1 MRGFFCALFAGILCL
16 ESIGGF
22 CRQGYVSEEIRE
34 QATHLF
40 NETAEK
46 EAGQLQ
52 EDLHLYAQAAVLL
65 DADSGRVLYGKNEE
79 TPMAMASTTKIMTCI
94 LVLEN
99 AKVEEEVSISA
110 YAATMPKVKLY
121 VKKGEHYTV
130 RELLFSLM
138 LESHNDAAAALAEY
152 IGGKLL
158 GETKEASE
166 HTTEESKAA
175 LHRFAQ
181 AMNEKAVE
189 IGCED
194 TWFITPN
201 GLDATETLTL
211 PDGSILE
218 KEHHTTAKDLACI
231 LRYCIRES
239 SQRDLFREI
248 TRTQEYCFTEN
259 GRSFQCHNHNAF
271 LQMMD
276 GAFTGKTGF
285 TNKAGYCYVGALER
299 DGKCMIVALLACGW
313 PNHKT
318 YKWRDSRELFGY
330 GLENFVYRKFG
341 EEEFSG
347 REQYLM
353 PIPVTEAQDEELT
366 GEVQL
371 AVELDPE
378 AEGAEGLLMRAD
390 EKVEILYR
398 KEKELKAPVIYV
410 EGEEKGFSF
419 WRSELMGNDIDLC
432 VSYRI
437 ENPLQLLGLFSYDM
451 DQRAKVHKWIGYTG
465 SGNEDG
471 TYVYI
476 TETGKSYHWF
486 SDCTYLDLSI
496 LAVPEET
503 VSGLRNDSGAKYKD
517 CEKCRIGKKD
527 TKTVFVTEYGEAV
540 HNSLS
545 CSGLK
550 RTVYRILL
558 EEAGNH
564 SPCGKCEKRKAS

>member
-22 CRQGYVSEEIRE
+22 CLQGYVSEGIRE
-34 QATHLF
+34 QATHLL

-138 LESHNDAAAALAEY
+138 LESHNDAAAALAED

-248 TRTQEYCFTEN
+248 TRTQEYSFTEN

-285 TNKAGYCYVGALER
+285 TNKAGYCYVGALEW

-318 YKWRDSRELFGY
+318 YKWSDSRELFGY

-341 EEEFSG
+341 EEAFSG
-347 REQYLM
+347 REQCLM
-353 PIPVTEAQDEELT
+353 PIRVTEAQNSELT

-398 KEKELKAPVIYV
+398 KEKELKAPVKEGTTVGEICYLVDGEIWRRERLYAAWTV
-410 EGEEKGFSF
+410 EA
-419 WRSELMGNDIDLC
+419 
-432 VSYRI
+432 V
-437 ENPLQLLGLFSYDM
+437 
-451 DQRAKVHKWIGYTG
+451 
-465 SGNEDG
+465 
-471 TYVYI
+471 
-476 TETGKSYHWF
+476 
-486 SDCTYLDLSI
+486 DLSWCGRQI
-496 LAVPEET
+496 
-503 VSGLRNDSGAKYKD
+503 
-517 CEKCRIGKKD
+517 
-527 TKTVFVTEYGEAV
+527 
-540 HNSLS
+540 
-545 CSGLK
+545 LK
-550 RTVYRILL
+550 RFLV
-558 EEAGNH
+558 AF
-564 SPCGKCEKRKAS
+564 P

>member
-1 MRGFFCALFAGILCL
+1 MMIMRGFFCALFAGILCL

-22 CRQGYVSEEIRE
+22 CRQGYVSEGIRE

-40 NETAEK
+40 HETEEK

-218 KEHHTTAKDLACI
+218 K
-231 LRYCIRES
+231 
-239 SQRDLFREI
+239 
-248 TRTQEYCFTEN
+248 
-259 GRSFQCHNHNAF
+259 
-271 LQMMD
+271 
-276 GAFTGKTGF
+276 
-285 TNKAGYCYVGALER
+285 
-299 DGKCMIVALLACGW
+299 
-313 PNHKT
+313 
-318 YKWRDSRELFGY
+318 
-330 GLENFVYRKFG
+330 
-341 EEEFSG
+341 
-347 REQYLM
+347 
-353 PIPVTEAQDEELT
+353 
-366 GEVQL
+366 
-371 AVELDPE
+371 
-378 AEGAEGLLMRAD
+378 
-390 EKVEILYR
+390 
-398 KEKELKAPVIYV
+398 
-410 EGEEKGFSF
+410 
-419 WRSELMGNDIDLC
+419 
-432 VSYRI
+432 
-437 ENPLQLLGLFSYDM
+437 
-451 DQRAKVHKWIGYTG
+451 
-465 SGNEDG
+465 
-471 TYVYI
+471 
-476 TETGKSYHWF
+476 
-486 SDCTYLDLSI
+486 
-496 LAVPEET
+496 
-503 VSGLRNDSGAKYKD
+503 
-517 CEKCRIGKKD
+517 
-527 TKTVFVTEYGEAV
+527 
-540 HNSLS
+540 
-545 CSGLK
+545 
-550 RTVYRILL
+550 
-558 EEAGNH
+558 
-564 SPCGKCEKRKAS
+564 

>member
-22 CRQGYVSEEIRE
+22 CRQGYVSEGIRE

-158 GETKEASE
+158 GETKETSE

-276 GAFTGKTGF
+276 GAFTGKTRF

-318 YKWRDSRELFGY
+318 YKWSDSRELFGY

-398 KEKELKAPVIYV
+398 KEKELKAPVKEGTTVGEICYLVDGEIWLRATSMAAGYWRCGALIPLLNDQGWFATRDRGELCEGKLRVIGRLDNLFFSGGEGIQPEAV
-410 EGEEKGFSF
+410 EKV
-419 WRSELMGNDIDLC
+419 IAQHPA
-432 VSYRI
+432 VS
-437 ENPLQLLGLFSYDM
+437 Q
-451 DQRAKVHKWIGYTG
+451 
-465 SGNEDG
+465 
-471 TYVYI
+471 
-476 TETGKSYHWF
+476 
-486 SDCTYLDLSI
+486 
-496 LAVPEET
+496 
-503 VSGLRNDSGAKYKD
+503 
-517 CEKCRIGKKD
+517 
-527 TKTVFVTEYGEAV
+527 VFVVPVDCPEFGQRPVAV
-540 HNSLS
+540 VDAEPTLNLPEMAIWVKDKLAGFQQPYRWLVLPDAMKGTGIKVSRHQ
-545 CSGLK
+545 LK
-550 RTVYRILL
+550 LWVSKQI
-558 EEAGNH
+558 H
-564 SPCGKCEKRKAS
+564 

>member
-1 MRGFFCALFAGILCL
+1 MSAR
-16 ESIGGF
+16 ESGNRLRTFLMKQQKGSRAAAGGF
-22 CRQGYVSEEIRE
+22 TPVCTGGGASGCRLR
-34 QATHLF
+34 
-40 NETAEK
+40 
-46 EAGQLQ
+46 AGTIWKKKRLPWQW
-52 EDLHLYAQAAVLL
+52 
-65 DADSGRVLYGKNEE
+65 
-79 TPMAMASTTKIMTCI
+79 PSTTKIMTCI

-276 GAFTGKTGF
+276 GCFYRQDRIYEQGGVLLCGSTGTGW
-285 TNKAGYCYVGALER
+285 KMY
-299 DGKCMIVALLACGW
+299 DCG
-313 PNHKT
+313 T
-318 YKWRDSRELFGY
+318 
-330 GLENFVYRKFG
+330 
-341 EEEFSG
+341 
-347 REQYLM
+347 
-353 PIPVTEAQDEELT
+353 
-366 GEVQL
+366 
-371 AVELDPE
+371 
-378 AEGAEGLLMRAD
+378 
-390 EKVEILYR
+390 
-398 KEKELKAPVIYV
+398 
-410 EGEEKGFSF
+410 
-419 WRSELMGNDIDLC
+419 
-432 VSYRI
+432 
-437 ENPLQLLGLFSYDM
+437 
-451 DQRAKVHKWIGYTG
+451 
-465 SGNEDG
+465 
-471 TYVYI
+471 
-476 TETGKSYHWF
+476 
-486 SDCTYLDLSI
+486 
-496 LAVPEET
+496 
-503 VSGLRNDSGAKYKD
+503 SGLWVAES
-517 CEKCRIGKKD
+517 
-527 TKTVFVTEYGEAV
+527 
-540 HNSLS
+540 
-545 CSGLK
+545 
-550 RTVYRILL
+550 
-558 EEAGNH
+558 
-564 SPCGKCEKRKAS
+564 

>member
-22 CRQGYVSEEIRE
+22 CRQGYVSEGIRE

-40 NETAEK
+40 DETEEK

-201 GLDATETLTL
+201 GLDATETLHYLTGVFWKRSTIPQQRIWPVFYGTVSESL
-211 PDGSILE
+211 P
-218 KEHHTTAKDLACI
+218 
-231 LRYCIRES
+231 
-239 SQRDLFREI
+239 REI
-248 TRTQEYCFTEN
+248 CS
-259 GRSFQCHNHNAF
+259 GRSPGHRSIVSR
-271 LQMMD
+271 
-276 GAFTGKTGF
+276 KTD
-285 TNKAGYCYVGALER
+285 A
-299 DGKCMIVALLACGW
+299 
-313 PNHKT
+313 P
-318 YKWRDSRELFGY
+318 
-330 GLENFVYRKFG
+330 
-341 EEEFSG
+341 FSATTT
-347 REQYLM
+347 M
-353 PIPVTEAQDEELT
+353 P
-366 GEVQL
+366 
-371 AVELDPE
+371 
-378 AEGAEGLLMRAD
+378 
-390 EKVEILYR
+390 
-398 KEKELKAPVIYV
+398 
-410 EGEEKGFSF
+410 F
-419 WRSELMGNDIDLC
+419 
-432 VSYRI
+432 
-437 ENPLQLLGLFSYDM
+437 
-451 DQRAKVHKWIGYTG
+451 
-465 SGNEDG
+465 
-471 TYVYI
+471 
-476 TETGKSYHWF
+476 
-486 SDCTYLDLSI
+486 
-496 LAVPEET
+496 
-503 VSGLRNDSGAKYKD
+503 
-517 CEKCRIGKKD
+517 CR
-527 TKTVFVTEYGEAV
+527 
-540 HNSLS
+540 
-545 CSGLK
+545 
-550 RTVYRILL
+550 
-558 EEAGNH
+558 
-564 SPCGKCEKRKAS
+564 

>member
-22 CRQGYVSEEIRE
+22 CRQGYVSEGIRE

-40 NETAEK
+40 HETAEK

-138 LESHNDAAAALAEY
+138 LESHNDAAAALAED

-318 YKWRDSRELFGY
+318 YKWSDSRELFGY

-398 KEKELKAPVIYV
+398 KEKELKAPVK
-410 EGEEKGFSF
+410 EGTTVGEICYLVDGEI
-419 WRSELMGNDIDLC
+419 WRRERL
-432 VSYRI
+432 Y
-437 ENPLQLLGLFSYDM
+437 
-451 DQRAKVHKWIGYTG
+451 ATW
-465 SGNEDG
+465 
-471 TYVYI
+471 
-476 TETGKSYHWF
+476 
-486 SDCTYLDLSI
+486 
-496 LAVPEET
+496 T
-503 VSGLRNDSGAKYKD
+503 V
-517 CEKCRIGKKD
+517 
-527 TKTVFVTEYGEAV
+527 EAV
-540 HNSLS
+540 NLS
-545 CSGLK
+545 WCGRQILK
-550 RTVYRILL
+550 RFLV
-558 EEAGNH
+558 AF
-564 SPCGKCEKRKAS
+564 P

>member
-1 MRGFFCALFAGILCL
+1 MRGFFCALLAGILCL

-22 CRQGYVSEEIRE
+22 CLQRDNNVRIPERGTVF
-34 QATHLF
+34 F
-40 NETAEK
+40 NETEEK
-46 EAGQLQ
+46 ETGQPRELQ
-52 EDLHLYAQAAVLL
+52 LYAQAGVLL
-65 DADSGRVLYGKNEE
+65 DAESGRVLYGKNEE

-99 AKVEEEVSISA
+99 AKVEEEVSVSA
-110 YAATMPKVKLY
+110 YAASMPKVKLY

-181 AMNEKAVE
+181 AMNEKAGE

-218 KEHHTTAKDLACI
+218 KEHHTTAKDLARI

-248 TRTQEYCFTEN
+248 TRTQEYHFTEN
-259 GRSFQCHNHNAF
+259 GRSFQCRNHNAF

-299 DGKCMIVALLACGW
+299 DEKCMIVALLACGW

-318 YKWRDSRELFGY
+318 YKWSDSRELFTY
-330 GLENFVYRKFG
+330 GLENYTYRKFG
-341 EEEFSG
+341 EEAFAG
-347 REQYLM
+347 REQLFE
-353 PIPVTEAQDEELT
+353 PILVTDAQNDELK
-366 GEVQL
+366 GEVL
-371 AVELDPE
+371 LSVEMDPE
-378 AEGAEGLLMRAD
+378 AEGTDGLLLRED

-398 KEKELKAPVIYV
+398 KEKELEAPVTA
-410 EGEEKGFSF
+410 GETVGELCYLVDGEI
-419 WRSELMGNDIDLC
+419 WRRERLAAAESVKAVDLPWC
-432 VSYRI
+432 GR
-437 ENPLQLLGLFSYDM
+437 Q
-451 DQRAKVHKWIGYTG
+451 
-465 SGNEDG
+465 
-471 TYVYI
+471 
-476 TETGKSYHWF
+476 
-486 SDCTYLDLSI
+486 I
-496 LAVPEET
+496 LERFLIAVP
-503 VSGLRNDSGAKYKD
+503 
-517 CEKCRIGKKD
+517 
-527 TKTVFVTEYGEAV
+527 
-540 HNSLS
+540 
-545 CSGLK
+545 
-550 RTVYRILL
+550 
-558 EEAGNH
+558 
-564 SPCGKCEKRKAS
+564 